1 MFNFFRKKTKIH
13 NETENVFND
22 IEKDVL
28 KSFSRSYDELL
39 KDPSFSI
46 LIQINQEKEEFVIA
60 VDGNDF
66 SDNNAE
72 LIASFLFQLTHG
84 GVTPIILDALE
95 SFPENSKEK
104 EFILNTVIMWRALEA
119 ADAKVDNEKSNL
131 KNKIDPAKIFN
142 IRGGIQ

>member
-1 MFNFFRKKTKIH
+1 MFNFFRKKNKVIDQPEKI
-13 NETENVFND
+13 EQEPVKFF
-22 IEKDVL
+22 E
-28 KSFSRSYDELL
+28 RSQDELL

-95 SFPENSKEK
+95 AFPENSKEK
-104 EFILNTVIMWRALEA
+104 EFILNTVIMWRTLEA
-119 ADAKVDNEKSNL
+119 ADAKADNEKPNL
-131 KNKIDPAKIFN
+131 KSKIDPAKIFN